1 MGENPRGPTGPWPSR
16 PTRLPPWPTYPTT
29 PNPNPTCPPRSPS
42 PPPSRWIG
50 IGPDPVAPDALR
62 LPVAV
67 HHRPRSPP
75 ASPPRP
81 LPQRPP
87 RRSTS
92 PPRPRHRRPLR
103 RQPRLHRRP
112 PSSPSSSSTPAALV
126 PTTRGEALGLFPSV
140 LRPCTLHPRPPAPLA
155 RGLRRRRLPAHARG
169 AYLTVTPPP
178 ASSSSSSTRCR
189 LPSSPPQRR
198 RPASSSSPAVA
209 SRRLRPRHRSSR
221 PRAPAPPRAHF

>member
-16 PTRLPPWPTYPTT
+16 PTRLPPWPTYQTT

-81 LPQRPP
+81 LS
-87 RRSTS
+87 RRLPHRNHAVGLLELLLDPMPSPVVATTTS
-92 PPRPRHRRPLR
+92 PACLLLLPGGCVAP
-103 RQPRLHRRP
+103 
-112 PSSPSSSSTPAALV
+112 PSSSSSIIATPSSGASPSSFLAQLQGPV
-126 PTTRGEALGLFPSV
+126 STFSPFPLCSV
-140 LRPCTLHPRPPAPLA
+140 AVSPWLRARRVRARPC
-155 RGLRRRRLPAHARG
+155 
-169 AYLTVTPPP
+169 
-178 ASSSSSSTRCR
+178 
-189 LPSSPPQRR
+189 
-198 RPASSSSPAVA
+198 
-209 SRRLRPRHRSSR
+209 
-221 PRAPAPPRAHF
+221 